1 MKGLRADAFILCSSY
16 FLLAQLNE
24 LRVRWPIVRAPTE
37 LALRMNTDK
46 TERLLALNGPC
57 TTLTP
62 DNLPFIGVSNRLSNL
77 YLFTGFQ
84 SGSLAIRVQAAK
96 QFVNYF
102 VDGEESA
109 IS

>member
-1 MKGLRADAFILCSSY
+1 
-16 FLLAQLNE
+16 
-24 LRVRWPIVRAPTE
+24 
-37 LALRMNTDK
+37 MNGEFN
-46 TERLLALNGPC
+46 ERLLALNGPC

-62 DNLPFIGVSNRLSNL
+62 DNLPLVGCSKRLSNL
-77 YLFTGFQ
+77 YFFTGFQ

-109 IS
+109 ISQMWDPQRIEPKI